1 MSGAFRAPGTLDE
14 GGNGETLEMAFLAS
28 VLGRMLL
35 ALIFIISGIT
45 KVMNVSRTAEFIES
59 ATTLPTNIALPVGI
73 FELVFGVF
81 LAIGFLTRISSL
93 LLFGFTL
100 ATIFFF
106 HNQVGD
112 PQVLQAALKNLA
124 IAGGLLMVFAYGQ
137 ARGSVDVWRE
147 RDRSRRAEIRAA
159 RAEGREMGA
168 EEARAEASRGTVA
181 ED

>member
-1 MSGAFRAPGTLDE
+1 
-14 GGNGETLEMAFLAS
+14 MAFLAS

-35 ALIFIISGIT
+35 ALIFIVAGTI
-45 KVMNVSRTAEFIES
+45 KLMNIADTQAFIDR
-59 ATTLPTNIALPVGI
+59 ATTLPTSIAMPVGI
-73 FELVFGVF
+73 FELVLGVF

-106 HNQVGD
+106 HNRLGE
-112 PQVLQAALKNLA
+112 PAELQMALRNLA

-159 RAEGREMGA
+159 RAEGREKG
-168 EEARAEASRGTVA
+168 RAENTPADA
-181 ED
+181 

>member
-1 MSGAFRAPGTLDE
+1 
-14 GGNGETLEMAFLAS
+14 MAFLAS

-35 ALIFIISGIT
+35 ALIFIMAGIN
-45 KVMNVSRTAEFIES
+45 KVMNVSATQGYIGEV
-59 ATTLPTNIALPVGI
+59 TTLPSSLALPVGI

-93 LLFGFTL
+93 ALFAFTL

-106 HNQVGD
+106 HNELGD
-112 PQVLQAALKNLA
+112 QLQLQMALKNLA

-147 RDRSRRAEIRAA
+147 RDRARRAEIRAA
-159 RAEGREMGA
+159 RAEGREKGA
-168 EEARAEASRGTVA
+168 EEARAAHGDA
-181 ED
+181 G